1 MVMNASNKI
10 KTLCYDE
17 YRLMQFYTF
26 HVYNMNVET
35 IQSLVIY
42 IFGCT

>member
-1 MVMNASNKI
+1 
-10 KTLCYDE
+10 
-17 YRLMQFYTF
+17 MQFYTF